1 MSRYFNF
8 DKEKFKLEKFR
19 EKARK
24 FYDKNQILC
33 SKLNRSQ
40 SFTTLV
46 LFLGYLLPFG
56 MSPLFPKYTF
66 QFL

>member
-1 MSRYFNF
+1 VSRYFNF

-33 SKLNRSQ
+33 SKRACNRFCVTAIS
-40 SFTTLV
+40 
-46 LFLGYLLPFG
+46 
-56 MSPLFPKYTF
+56 
-66 QFL
+66 

>member
-40 SFTTLV
+40 KFYYFGFV
-46 LFLGYLLPFG
+46 FGLLAAL
-56 MSPLFPKYTF
+56 SL
-66 QFL
+66 